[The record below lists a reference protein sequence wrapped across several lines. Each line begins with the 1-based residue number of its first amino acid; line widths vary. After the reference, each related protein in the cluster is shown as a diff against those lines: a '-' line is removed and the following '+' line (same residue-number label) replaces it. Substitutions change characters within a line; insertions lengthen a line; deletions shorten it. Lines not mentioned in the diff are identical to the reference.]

1 MIFRADEIRLIG
13 VEKEMLGVMSLNEA
27 LDKAD
32 EESTDVVLISP
43 DAQPPVC
50 RLVDVSKYKYE
61 QEKAKRRLTGKCGKP
76 GDTRSPQP
84 DTASQFDVVLCMAC
98 LADCAIASKSGA

>member
-1 MIFRADEIRLIG
+1 MLRSPVIFRADEIRLIG

-61 QEKAKRRLTGKCGKP
+61 QEKAKKEANRKMRE
-76 GDTRSPQP
+76 TR
-84 DTASQFDVVLCMAC
+84 
-98 LADCAIASKSGA
+98 